1 MTKAGGE
8 PAGMAVGM
16 LDRERIGRAL
26 AGRELPM
33 GDGARRRSHGRAHVC
48 LLAPYAWPVFSHDPF
63 IEIVGGA
70 EVQLSVL
77 ARALAGAGYRVSM
90 ICLDFGQPQRS
101 VVDGVAVHRAYAHD
115 AGIPGLR
122 FLHPRITGMWR
133 LMHAIDADV
142 YYQRCSGML
151 TAVVAAFCRRY
162 GKRAIFA
169 GASDLDF
176 MPGRQQIRYARDRW
190 LFEWGLRRVDA
201 IVVQNS
207 MQQLS
212 CRIHYGRD
220 STLIP
225 NAYEL
230 PPGACPG
237 GGDTV
242 LWVAN
247 VRPYKRPEVLLDLAR
262 RLPHRR
268 FVLIGGAGGHDT
280 APGGYFEAVR
290 REAQALP
297 NVEFTGFLPLA
308 RVEAYFD
315 RARVVVNTSL
325 NEGMPNTF
333 LQAWSRGV
341 PTLAFVD
348 PGTQLDGEPVHLQAA
363 TVGEMASGIERLF
376 ADPLLHARASARCRQ
391 YFERTHSVAQVV
403 THYEALLDRLAAA
416 PGTQP

>member
-1 MTKAGGE
+1 
-8 PAGMAVGM
+8 MAVEM
-16 LDRERIGRAL
+16 LDAERVGHG
-26 AGRELPM
+26 AGSINRPL
-33 GDGARRRSHGRAHVC
+33 GIGARAGKPHVC
-48 LLAPYAWPVFSHDPF
+48 LMAPMAWPVFSGDLKT
-63 IEIVGGA
+63 EIVGGA
-70 EVQLSVL
+70 EVQLSIL
-77 ARALAGAGYRVSM
+77 ARALVGAGYPVSM
-90 ICLDFGQPQRS
+90 ICLDFGQPEVAQ
-101 VVDGVAVHRAYAHD
+101 VDGVTVHKTY
-115 AGIPGLR
+115 GLDTGLPLIR
-122 FLHPRITGMWR
+122 FLHPRITSMWR
-133 LMHAIDADV
+133 VMRTVNADI

-151 TAVVAAFCRRY
+151 TGVVAAFSNRY
-162 GKRAIFA
+162 GKRSIFA

-176 MPGRQQIRYARDRW
+176 MPGRQQIRYRRDRRM
-190 LFEWGLRRVDA
+190 FEWGLRRVDA
-201 IVVQNS
+201 VVVQNS
-207 MQQLS
+207 MQLLS
-212 CRIHYGRD
+212 CRIHYGLD

-225 NAYEL
+225 NAYE
-230 PPGACPG
+230 PPPAARPG
-237 GGDTV
+237 GGDAV

-247 VRPYKRPEVLLDLAR
+247 VRPYKRPEVLLELAR

-268 FVLIGGAGGHDT
+268 FVLVGGAGGHDT

-341 PTLAFVD
+341 PTVAFVD

-363 TVGEMASGIERLF
+363 TVGEMATGIERLF
-376 ADPLLHARASARCRQ
+376 ADPLLHARVSKRCRQ

-403 THYEALLDRLAAA
+403 THYEVLLDRLAATA
-416 PGTQP
+416 GTHP